1 MDPIRT
7 TLAFLIALV
16 AWPAAAM
23 TDGRTTQDRP
33 FVSGGTTSEEVA
45 DLRTKQPFFSISLLT
60 AARGSG
66 AYLAGVHV
74 RIVDAQGT
82 LVLDTDMDGPFL
94 LVDLTPGKYQL
105 EAVNEGET
113 QKRTLTLREGNQQRV
128 VLYFKSDADVSP
140 DLKK

>member
-1 MDPIRT
+1 MNPIRT
-7 TLAFLIALV
+7 SLAFLIALV

-66 AYLAGVHV
+66 AYLASVHV
-74 RIVDAQGT
+74 RIVDGQGT

-94 LVDLTPGKYQL
+94 LVDLAPGKYQL

-113 QKRTLTLREGNQQRV
+113 QKRSLTLREGSPQRV
-128 VLYFKSDADVSP
+128 VLYFKSNADVSP

>member
-1 MDPIRT
+1 MNSIRA
-7 TLAFLIALV
+7 TLAFLVALV
-16 AWPAAAM
+16 AWPAVAM

-45 DLRTKQPFFSISLLT
+45 DLKTKQPFFSISLLT

-66 AYLAGVHV
+66 AYLASVHV
-74 RIVDAQGT
+74 RIVDGQGT

-94 LVDLTPGKYQL
+94 LVDLAPGKYQL

-113 QKRTLTLREGNQQRV
+113 QKRSLTLREGSPQRV
-128 VLYFKSDADVSP
+128 VLYFKSNADVSP